1 MASKQQ
7 VSLFKKRRKFRAA
20 LSQDKLTLYYHI
32 QNFARVD

>member
-7 VSLFKKRRKFRAA
+7 VSFLKKENSEQH